1 MQTKSKS
8 VSLPVRLFV
17 LDCHRMGTQLLRNT
31 LARDPRFELL
41 PDNAASAEEAAEAD
55 VSLVSAN
62 LPDGPLKGIDFVRRL
77 RSLRPDAKAVV
88 LVDSTEREVVLE
100 VFRAGARGIFC
111 RNDSSK
117 LLARCMWSV
126 HRGQVWASSTETGF
140 LLESLGGR
148 IPMKLV
154 DAKGSELLSSREQD
168 VVAGV
173 AGGLSNRE
181 IAIQLKLSEHTV
193 KNYLFRIFEKLGVAN
208 RVELILYALN
218 QLSERPELISV
229 DPFRDDASTFSWYR
243 QMAEKCGVTAYTIA
257 EMYRDGRGVPASQ
270 AGALMWFLVAETV
283 CIDIA
288 ARSRIAQQSMRAQ
301 MGAEEIKRARQ
312 QAIAWLKAKHAPAL
326 ELHGFQSGL
335 RLREHEEETHQPA
348 A

>member
-1 MQTKSKS
+1 
-8 VSLPVRLFV
+8 
-17 LDCHRMGTQLLRNT
+17 MGTQLLRNT
-31 LARDPRFELL
+31 LARDARFELL
-41 PDNAASAEEAAEAD
+41 PPEAASVEEAARAS

-62 LPDGPLKGIDFVRRL
+62 LQDGPQKGLDFVRQL
-77 RSLRPDAKAVV
+77 KSIRPDAKIVV
-88 LVDSTEREVVLE
+88 LVDSTEREVVME

-126 HRGQVWASSTETGF
+126 HKGQVWASSTETGY
-140 LLESLGGR
+140 LLESLRER

-173 AGGLSNRE
+173 AAGLSNRE
-181 IAIQLKLSEHTV
+181 IANQLKLSEHTV

-208 RVELILYALN
+208 RVELILYAVN
-218 QLSERPELISV
+218 QLSDRPEPVAV
-229 DPFRDDASTFSWYR
+229 DPFRDEASIFSWYR
-243 QMAEKCGVTAYTIA
+243 QAAENCGVTPYAIA

-270 AGALMWFLVAETV
+270 AGALMWYMVAETV
-283 CIDIA
+283 CKDVA
-288 ARSRIAQQSMRAQ
+288 AKSRVAQQNLRSR
-301 MGAEEIKRARQ
+301 MGAEDIKRARQ
-312 QAIAWLKAKHAPAL
+312 QAIAWLKAKHAVAL
-326 ELHGFQSGL
+326 EQYGLQSGL
-335 RLREHEEETHQPA
+335 RQHDGDDESQPSA